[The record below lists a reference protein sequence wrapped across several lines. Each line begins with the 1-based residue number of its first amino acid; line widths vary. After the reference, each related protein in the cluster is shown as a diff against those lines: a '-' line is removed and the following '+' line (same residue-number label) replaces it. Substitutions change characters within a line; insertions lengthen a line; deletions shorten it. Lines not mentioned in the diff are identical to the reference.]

1 MCCTA
6 AIVINTP
13 IAFHRGGRAIVTYL
27 LGKECFHIGVCKW
40 WEAQFAFMLEF
51 FRLHLL
57 YTAAISYDSVNYIWW
72 CWRIH
77 ARKQAKVVKEG
88 PWGANAGNA
97 FDTGRVDR
105 FTKVKIYHGDVI
117 YGLELT
123 FVVGGKP
130 QPPMLIGTKKR
141 ASQEVYIF
149 Y

>member
-1 MCCTA
+1 M
-6 AIVINTP
+6 
-13 IAFHRGGRAIVTYL
+13 
-27 LGKECFHIGVCKW
+27 
-40 WEAQFAFMLEF
+40 
-51 FRLHLL
+51 
-57 YTAAISYDSVNYIWW
+57 
-72 CWRIH
+72 
-77 ARKQAKVVKEG
+77 QAKVVKEG

-141 ASQEVYIF
+141 ASQE
-149 Y
+149 